1 MFWEKKNFTKLRYEE
16 FHVNIG
22 KAHWKRITLKILSNK
37 EFVLLTKLKGLW
49 QVCFYRSDEKYC
61 QPLKKYVNSSQG
73 QGLSTAR
80 ERATSKPQ
88 PTSISA
94 FCLLLRFNLTLTRS
108 EQCCMKDNDSMLKG
122 QDVLCWQFW
131 WNLRTIDNIIYGC
144 SECCLCVYNLWMYC

>member
-37 EFVLLTKLKGLW
+37 EFVFLTKLKGLW

-80 ERATSKPQ
+80 DRATSKPQ

-94 FCLLLRFNLTLTRS
+94 FCPPYQAFSMALRQQNAGYINHHHHVMT
-108 EQCCMKDNDSMLKG
+108 
-122 QDVLCWQFW
+122 
-131 WNLRTIDNIIYGC
+131 LRTRHRQDEN
-144 SECCLCVYNLWMYC
+144 VQQH